1 MTDYICVNIV
11 DTADNNQQC
20 LILYHEDGITLETQ
34 RGNIDSNLKTAD
46 IYFKRCF
53 TIETLR
59 KCLVKIA
66 SALQSNCP
74 NVTNINYA
82 INYLQWR
89 SDTIIQG
96 NAIIEY
102 DLFS

>member
-11 DTADNNQQC
+11 DTADNNQQY

-46 IYFKRCF
+46 IYFKRGF

-89 SDTIIQG
+89 SDTLIQG

>member
-11 DTADNNQQC
+11 DTDDNNQKC

-46 IYFKRCF
+46 IYFKRGF

>member
-46 IYFKRCF
+46 IYFKRGF

-74 NVTNINYA
+74 NVTNIKCY
-82 INYLQWR
+82 
-89 SDTIIQG
+89 
-96 NAIIEY
+96 
-102 DLFS
+102 

>member
-11 DTADNNQQC
+11 DKTDNNQQC

-46 IYFKRCF
+46 IYFKRGF

-102 DLFS
+102 DLAT

>member
-1 MTDYICVNIV
+1 MKNNIYINII
-11 DTADNNQQC
+11 DKPNHNKRC
-20 LILYHEDGITLETQ
+20 LILYHGNEITLGIK
-34 RGNIDSNLKTAD
+34 RDNIDLNLEVANV
-46 IYFKRCF
+46 YFKWGF

-102 DLFS
+102 DFFS